1 MIKERLLI
9 VDDEE
14 DLRNGLKRV
23 LARKFPELDIVVAGD
38 AAAGLAIIAER
49 NVDLMLLDVKMPGM
63 NGIEMLKE
71 LNRTAAWLT
80 TIMMTG
86 YASIEMAVEAIKL
99 GAYDFITK
107 PFDREALCRLI
118 GKGLER
124 KRLIKENL
132 YLKQQIGFLPQENDF
147 IGNSPVMLEFLGQ
160 LKTIARTSYTT
171 LVRGQSGTGKELAAR
186 AIHRLSER
194 REKPFI
200 MVNCPAIPEH
210 LLESELFGYVRG
222 AFTGAD
228 RDRVGY
234 FVEADGGTI
243 CLDEVGDLPVRIQ
256 SKLLRVLQEQEV
268 TPLGSGKTRRVDV
281 RVIAM
286 TNIDLEEMIA
296 EKAFREDLFY
306 RLNVVTLQTPSL
318 VEIAEDI
325 PLLAAH
331 FCEQVCKE
339 LQLSGKK
346 RFSRRALDYLARRHW
361 PGNVRELQNVV
372 RRAVMFARE
381 ELIEIEELQY
391 SLAPPRQREKNEYT
405 PEQTSANDGD
415 ILEYKAAKEDVL
427 ESFTQ
432 NYLRRLLRV
441 TSGNVTRAAE
451 ISGVSRTSLQK
462 IMRRYEIN
470 SSTFRGEK

>member
-306 RLNVVTLQTPSL
+306 RTL
-318 VEIAEDI
+318 
-325 PLLAAH
+325 
-331 FCEQVCKE
+331 
-339 LQLSGKK
+339 
-346 RFSRRALDYLARRHW
+346 R
-361 PGNVRELQNVV
+361 
-372 RRAVMFARE
+372 
-381 ELIEIEELQY
+381 
-391 SLAPPRQREKNEYT
+391 
-405 PEQTSANDGD
+405 
-415 ILEYKAAKEDVL
+415 
-427 ESFTQ
+427 
-432 NYLRRLLRV
+432 
-441 TSGNVTRAAE
+441 
-451 ISGVSRTSLQK
+451 
-462 IMRRYEIN
+462 
-470 SSTFRGEK
+470 